1 MLGMGVSLAQKQ
13 TKLEYIPLE
22 GAGGNVREE
31 YLIKQRTGDFID
43 WRLTWDRN
51 KKVILII
58 LLWGMRGS
66 IEGAEVRS
74 SKIQKQ
80 K

>member
-43 WRLTWDRN
+43 
-51 KKVILII
+51 
-58 LLWGMRGS
+58 
-66 IEGAEVRS
+66 
-74 SKIQKQ
+74 
-80 K
+80 